1 VKAQQNEFVYLQF
14 NRCGEDICIIPKS
27 EEGRYHGKIE
37 IKKYEK
43 IKQVNGDIEFY
54 ICGELFIFNNKSKIE
69 TCSVTDSPPWK
80 YSDIWELKK
89 IINKKNILYPEKV
102 FEKVFLV
109 EKFNDSTYFK
119 YDVIWQYYIE

>member
-1 VKAQQNEFVYLQF
+1 MRKLLYLFILFFCGPLVKAQQNEFVYLQF

-54 ICGELFIFNNKSKIE
+54 ICGE
-69 TCSVTDSPPWK
+69 SVTEQVKDRDLFS
-80 YSDIWELKK
+80 
-89 IINKKNILYPEKV
+89 N
-102 FEKVFLV
+102 
-109 EKFNDSTYFK
+109 
-119 YDVIWQYYIE
+119 